1 MIMKFNQI
9 VANIRDTAAKVGG
22 NIQKHSPE
30 LLIGA
35 AIVGFGGSLFLACK
49 ATLKVNKTIEESKET
64 IQKIHT
70 AAENGVT
77 EAGEEYTEEDS
88 KRELSI
94 VYIQTGV
101 KIVKEYAPALIL
113 GSLSIAAMLASN
125 DIQRKRYGALAA
137 AYATVDK
144 SFKEYR
150 GRVAEK
156 FGDEVEYQIRHDLKA
171 VGETE
176 ETVTDEN
183 GEENVVKKTVYET
196 PVAKDGS
203 PYARFFDKYTHDD
216 NGDVVENTYWE
227 RNGEY
232 NLLFLKKQERYAN
245 DLLRAR
251 KILFLNEVYDM
262 LGMPKTKAGQ
272 IVGWV
277 YDPSNPD
284 IDNYVDF
291 GLAYLS
297 GSEIRYAYSHGEP
310 DPILVDFNVDGDVWS
325 NMKLR

>member
-1 MIMKFNQI
+1 MIMKMNQI
-9 VANIRDTAAKVGG
+9 VSNIRGAATNVVLKAK
-22 NIQKHSPE
+22 KHSPE

-35 AIVGFGGSLFLACK
+35 GIVGIGGSIFLACR
-49 ATLKVNKTIEESKET
+49 ATLKVNKTIEETKET

-70 AAENGVT
+70 ATETGVT
-77 EAGEEYTEEDS
+77 EAGEEYTAEDS

-101 KIVKEYAPALIL
+101 QIVKEYAPALIL
-113 GSLSIAAMLASN
+113 GGLSIAAILASN

-150 GRVAEK
+150 GRVADR
-156 FGDEVEYQIRHDLKA
+156 FGDEVEYQIRHNLKA
-171 VGETE
+171 IGESE
-176 ETVTDEN
+176 ETVVDEK
-183 GEENVVKKTVYET
+183 GEETVVKKTVYEA
-196 PVAKDGS
+196 PVNGGS
-203 PYARFFDKYTHDD
+203 QYARFFDKYTHTED
-216 NGDVVENTYWE
+216 GDVVENTYWDKS
-227 RNGEY
+227 GEY

-245 DLLRAR
+245 DLLRAN
-251 KILFLNEVYDM
+251 KILFLNEVYGM
-262 LGMPKTKAGQ
+262 LGMPKTQAGQ

-277 YDPSNPD
+277 YDPSRND

-297 GSEIRYAYSHGEP
+297 GSELRYAYSHGEP
-310 DPILVDFNVDGDVWS
+310 DPILVDFNVDGDIWS